1 MRCMRHCRPSP
12 PVFIA
17 RPTSVGHREEVIA
30 FACGFI
36 GRKRPARRGPPRSP
50 PERPAGKMRF
60 RRAGPPPSVR
70 PVPPPAEPFEP
81 KKRSFRNFVASVR
94 YSIEGFFAAVQHEPS
109 FREDLIFALLLVPL
123 AIILPVNAVST
134 ALMIFSLILIL
145 IVELLNSSIE
155 WVIDYLRPEQHPLAK
170 RIKDMASAAVFLSYI
185 NCIVVWSIM
194 LWPSNAVWRR
204 ILG

>member
-1 MRCMRHCRPSP
+1 MP
-12 PVFIA
+12 
-17 RPTSVGHREEVIA
+17 HR
-30 FACGFI
+30 
-36 GRKRPARRGPPRSP
+36 
-50 PERPAGKMRF
+50 
-60 RRAGPPPSVR
+60 
-70 PVPPPAEPFEP
+70 AESFEP

-94 YSIEGFFAAVQHEPS
+94 YSIEGFFAALQHEPS
-109 FREDLIFALLLVPL
+109 FREDLLFAVLLVPL

-134 ALMIFSLILIL
+134 AVMIASLILIL

-185 NCIVVWSIM
+185 NCIVVWSIL

-204 ILG
+204 LLG